1 MGIVLKSRSNRTTN
15 QSTPLPWMAAH
26 GQASS
31 SFSIEDQ
38 PAPLRFLR
46 LDDLSRTDGQ
56 HSSIIVRSCRR
67 SVDNSSLVPRRTNLG
82 HQLLNGWCASQSV
95 LSSLCCPH
103 LHPPA
108 RTPARPPARLLFLK
122 TATQADIKEIQ
133 DTSQAIHQQTVTD
146 ASRPKPSVVLGG
158 SHKSTRTQNSSSIPN
173 EVSSPLFNFVDDST
187 LSTKQHSVLLQANLP
202 SHWKAVW

>member
-1 MGIVLKSRSNRTTN
+1 MRKHHLRSPLKTN
-15 QSTPLPWMAAH
+15 QHRHAFSAWMISQEQMVSTPP
-26 GQASS
+26 SS
-31 SFSIEDQ
+31 S
-38 PAPLRFLR
+38 AP
-46 LDDLSRTDGQ
+46 
-56 HSSIIVRSCRR
+56 CRR

-95 LSSLCCPH
+95 LSCLCCLH

-108 RTPARPPARLLFLK
+108 HPPR
-122 TATQADIKEIQ
+122 QIKRIQ

-173 EVSSPLFNFVDDST
+173 EVSSPLFNFVDDSPF
-187 LSTKQHSVLLQANLP
+187 QHQTALRAPSSKSA
-202 SHWKAVW
+202 SHWKTVW